1 MFTQDEKLMPLTG
14 ELSSLEQVMP
24 PFSIFEKPV
33 LRFLNALSIRLRQNP
48 EAHSFPDLSAFAF
61 WCRSNHLRRLAKDW
75 DTESLRFG
83 RGLAFHVCPGNVPL
97 NFAYS
102 LAAGLLAGC
111 ACAVRLSSQDFPQA
125 RLLCREMDALLHS
138 EFRELLPYITCFQC
152 EHDHPVLARLSE
164 RCGVRVLWGGDEAI
178 RQIRRLPLSPRAVE
192 LSFAS
197 RYSVCVIDAGAFL
210 SAPDPEQLSE
220 RFYADAY
227 FAGQW
232 ACTSPRALLWL
243 GEYTRVE
250 AAQRLLW
257 QEVERLCQSRADFL
271 PVHAVKKRE
280 RFCLMAAQN
289 PQIRLCAQSNHAV
302 RVLTP
307 HLTPELL
314 ELWTGDGL
322 FLETHAQ
329 TLDAL
334 LPILGERC
342 QTLCYY
348 GIQTAELREF
358 LRRARPAGIDRVV
371 PLGGSTQFSLVW
383 DGIDLIRAMSRAI
396 HFS

>member
-1 MFTQDEKLMPLTG
+1 MPLTG
-14 ELSSLEQVMP
+14 ELSSLEQAMP
-24 PFSIFEKPV
+24 PFSIFEEPV

-243 GEYTRVE
+243 GEYARVE

-280 RFCLMAAQN
+280 RFFLMAAQN

-334 LPILGERC
+334 LPILWERC